1 MPSLVLCAHRDSTVS
16 NRLREAFDK
25 LVPGMIEVEAFTDG
39 TEVANRA
46 GSAIAEGRDVPLVFA
61 GIDLDELD
69 GIELLRQLQNA
80 PPLRSSRKVLLANA
94 SSTGDADMLLQRGA
108 LHGRLDPDFD
118 DEALNRL
125 LKNLLTDFVVHSA
138 PHLIDDLHPLLDL
151 RSLASAFSSARDNLQ
166 QLNKRLGDV
175 ERSVIAVDGM
185 SDDKVEAVM
194 IDEFERLLGNPVR
207 RDYSPG
213 DVIVNEGDEPG
224 TIWII
229 LSGRVKLYRTIEGDD
244 VTFHSESSGRI
255 VGLMSLSLQSPVFF
269 SCQAV
274 TDTTAMVLSREQVR
288 DAMHRSPGL
297 SNYLITVILRSM
309 ARRNRRSSQLL
320 VQVRKLNNRLATQ
333 RDELTAT
340 LGELQ
345 ATQERLVETTKMA
358 TLGNLAAGMA
368 HELNNPISAILSA
381 SEHLDQDIE
390 GLLSKEPDL
399 AIAAAAIPAAK
410 RIPPRSTRD
419 ERRLRNQLA
428 KELGIDSSKAARL
441 LAAGVES
448 SDDFKRYRKLI
459 KGVSEDAVIQQLD
472 YAGQIGSSLRNIT
485 NCSSRVAALVR
496 SLKVYAR
503 ADGHQFEE
511 MELNATLD
519 DVLLILS
526 NRLRDVE
533 LEKNFAELPPI
544 LGNPSQLQ
552 QVWTNLISNAVQAI
566 GAAGKITVR
575 TSSPRVGWQRVE
587 VEDNGSGIPDEAREH
602 LFEARFTTRSGRVEF
617 GLGLG
622 LPISRNIIRQHGGDI
637 SFESQRGR
645 TVFTVILPEIPPE
658 NPQPNSTP

>member
-1 MPSLVLCAHRDSTVS
+1 MQSLVFCAHRDPAVS
-16 NRLREAFDK
+16 ARLREAFDK
-25 LVPGMIEVEAFTDG
+25 LVPGMVEVEAFTDG
-39 TEVANRA
+39 DELANRA
-46 GSAIAEGRDVPLVFA
+46 GEVLVEGRDLPLVFA
-61 GIDLDELD
+61 GINLDKLD
-69 GIELLRQLQNA
+69 GIELLRQLHNA

-94 SSTGDADMLLQRGA
+94 TDTGDADMLLQRGA

-118 DEALNRL
+118 DESLNRL
-125 LKNLLTDFVVHSA
+125 LRNLLTDYVVHSA
-138 PHLIDDLHPLLDL
+138 PHLIDDLYPLLDL
-151 RSLASAFSSARDNLQ
+151 RSMASAFSAARDNLQ
-166 QLNKRLGDV
+166 ELNKRLGEV

-185 SDDKVEAVM
+185 SDDRVEAVM
-194 IDEFERLLGNPVR
+194 IDEFDQLLGHPVR
-207 RDYSPG
+207 RHYKPG
-213 DVIVNEGDEPG
+213 EIIVEEGGEPG

-244 VTFHSESSGRI
+244 VTFHSESAGRI

-269 SCQAV
+269 SCRAV

-297 SNYLITVILRSM
+297 SNYLVTVILRSM

-320 VQVRKLNNRLATQ
+320 VQVRKLNHRLATQ

-368 HELNNPISAILSA
+368 HELNNPISAILNA

-390 GLLSKEPDL
+390 KLLDSTPDL
-399 AIAAAAIPAAK
+399 ATAAAAIPAAK
-410 RIPPRSTRD
+410 KTPPRSTRD

-428 KELGIDSSKAARL
+428 KDLGIDSSKASRL

-448 SDDFKRYRKLI
+448 RDDFERFRSRV
-459 KGVSEDAVIQQLD
+459 KGISDEGIMQQLEC
-472 YAGQIGSSLRNIT
+472 AGQIGNSLRNIS

-496 SLKVYAR
+496 SLKIYAK
-503 ADGHQFEE
+503 ADEHVFEE
-511 MELNATLD
+511 TDLNATLD

-533 LEKNFAELPPI
+533 LEKSYAELPPI
-544 LGNPSQLQ
+544 LANPSQLQ
-552 QVWTNLISNAVQAI
+552 QIWTNLISNAVQAV
-566 GAAGKITVR
+566 GEDGKVMVR
-575 TSSPRVGWQRVE
+575 TSSPRPGWQRLE
-587 VEDNGSGIPDEAREH
+587 VEDNGRGIPDEARDH

-622 LPISRNIIRQHGGDI
+622 LPISRNIIHQHGGDI
-637 SFESQRGR
+637 SFESRPGK
-645 TVFTVILPEIPPE
+645 TVFTVNLPVVPPDISE
-658 NPQPNSTP
+658 PTAVP